1 MIATFLHE
9 ESPMSELSIL
19 SATLTARVREALPAL
34 ASVDGQDRTDT
45 MPALPALRHG
55 ILRMIADGSPRDGRS
70 VLLTTF
76 EADITLDPTQP
87 EARLQG
93 SELAAQL
100 MDLLRQQL
108 WGLDF
113 VEACRNVQAQ
123 YDGAGWKVRWE
134 QPILFG
140 EPRWDWP
147 EQPPGSLL
155 LGLDP
160 DIGPGNQPAYW
171 APEDLA

>member
-1 MIATFLHE
+1 
-9 ESPMSELSIL
+9 MSELSTL
-19 SATLTARVREALPAL
+19 SATLTARVREALPTL
-34 ASVDGQDRTDT
+34 ASVDSHDSAETT
-45 MPALPALRHG
+45 LALPALRQG
-55 ILRMIADGSPRDGRS
+55 ILRMTADGAPRDGRS
-70 VLLTTF
+70 VLIATF
-76 EADITLDPTQP
+76 EADITLDTTQP

-113 VEACRNVQAQ
+113 VEASRNVQAQ
-123 YDGAGWKVRWE
+123 YEGSGWKVRWE

-140 EPRWDWP
+140 EPQWAWP
-147 EQPPGSLL
+147 DQPPGSLL
-155 LGLDP
+155 LGVDP
-160 DIGPGNQPAYW
+160 DTGAGNQHKYL